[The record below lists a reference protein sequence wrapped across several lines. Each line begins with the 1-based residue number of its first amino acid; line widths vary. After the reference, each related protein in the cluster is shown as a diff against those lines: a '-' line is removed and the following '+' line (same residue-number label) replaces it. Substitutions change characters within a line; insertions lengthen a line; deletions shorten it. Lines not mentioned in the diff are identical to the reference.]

1 MISEYIDR
9 LQNWRRAYGDKSVL
23 SVSITYVFCKYLEE
37 TTERLKETEEERKQR
52 EDDDLAYCEAPLP
65 PIDYEDADL
74 LQDVWRAMPD
84 FIEYMPVKKFIKVLT
99 FGTTRDYDNMRKRS
113 RVNPV
118 HEAEWRDRQ
127 LKLFFDRVSTESSIR
142 KQLKGYK

>member
-1 MISEYIDR
+1 
-9 LQNWRRAYGDKSVL
+9 
-23 SVSITYVFCKYLEE
+23 
-37 TTERLKETEEERKQR
+37 
-52 EDDDLAYCEAPLP
+52 
-65 PIDYEDADL
+65 
-74 LQDVWRAMPD
+74 MPD